1 MATGTIGAAL
11 SIPLRPYQVE
21 AHAAV
26 LRCWRDG
33 DRRVIINL
41 PTGTGKTVTA
51 LSFLLEHGGRWLWL
65 AHRDELIQQAVRTAL
80 MLQPGV
86 SVGIVQ
92 AAQHQPD
99 ADLVVASVPSLVQPS
114 RLRSVGSFSGVVI
127 DEAHHAVARTYQTI
141 LRSVG
146 AFEDGGPPVVGLTAT
161 LERGDEQALDRTFQ
175 RVAYQMPLLAAI
187 RNHYL
192 ADLAVRRVTLPLD
205 LGTVPT
211 GSDGDF
217 QPAVLDQALLA
228 AGVADAVAAA
238 YVAEAAPAKALVF
251 TVSVEQARLTAEAL
265 VRRGV
270 AAEWVS
276 GTTPSRDRRGVLA
289 RLHTG
294 DTRVVCNC
302 GVLTEGFD
310 EPSLGAVVLARPTQS
325 KSLYL
330 QMLGR
335 GLRTYPHKS
344 RCLVIDVVGN
354 TVVHNLVQAPV
365 LFGLPPVEL
374 ESVVLA
380 VEEAEGTRT
389 GGDDRDLRG
398 TTDLAARVL
407 AAQARASWE
416 PTFRW
421 LDLDLTARA
430 LDAGKAGVVV
440 IRSGATGWEVASIA
454 RDGVTALATGLD
466 EAMATGIAE
475 DYIRRAEA
483 SGLVRNDAAWRRE
496 PMTSQQA
503 AALKRWRVT
512 AQPGWTKG
520 DASDRL
526 TQAIARARIKG
537 WAS

>member
-1 MATGTIGAAL
+1 MDTVTAGSSVA
-11 SIPLRPYQVE
+11 IPLRPYQLE
-21 AHAAV
+21 AHAAIR
-26 LRCWRDG
+26 RCWQEG
-33 DRRVIINL
+33 ARRVIINL

-65 AHRDELIQQAVRTAL
+65 AHREELIQQAVRTAL
-80 MLQPGV
+80 MLQPDV
-86 SVGIVQ
+86 SVGIIQ
-92 AAQHQPD
+92 AEHHQPD
-99 ADLVVASVPSLVQPS
+99 AELVVASVPSLVQPS
-114 RLRSVGSFSGVVI
+114 RLRSIGRFTGVVI

-141 LRSVG
+141 IRAVG
-146 AFEDGGPPVVGLTAT
+146 ALDEGGPPVVGLTAT

-192 ADLAVRRVTLPLD
+192 ADLAVRRITLPLD
-205 LGTVPT
+205 LGAVPT

-217 QPAVLDQALLA
+217 RPAVLDQALLA
-228 AGVADAVAAA
+228 AGVADAVAEA
-238 YVAEAAPAKALVF
+238 YVAEASSEKALVF
-251 TVSVEQARLTAEAL
+251 TVSVEQARLTADAL
-265 VRRGV
+265 LRRGV

-276 GTTPSRDRRGVLA
+276 GTTPSRDRRAILS

-294 DTRVVCNC
+294 ETRVVCNC

-335 GLRTYPHKS
+335 GLRTYPHKT

-354 TVVHNLVQAPV
+354 TSVHNLVQAPV

-374 ESVVLA
+374 ESLVLA
-380 VEEAEGTRT
+380 TEAAGRGGS
-389 GGDDRDLRG
+389 GGDSHALREVG
-398 TTDLAARVL
+398 SLAGRVL
-407 AAQARASWE
+407 AAQARAAWE

-430 LDAGKAGVVV
+430 LDAGKAGLVV
-440 IRSGATGWEVASIA
+440 IRSGATGWEVATLA
-454 RDGVTALATGLD
+454 RDGATALATGLD
-466 EAMATGIAE
+466 EAMAIGIAE

-483 SGLVRNDAAWRRE
+483 SGLVRNDAGWRRE

-520 DASDRL
+520 EASDRL
-526 TQAIARARIKG
+526 TQAIARARLKG